1 MEHKEVAMTRRVPRW
16 IAAAVAVAVT
26 GLMVGLAIAAMTGV
40 NQSWSRGFSDPIRT
54 LDVSGP
60 GSVRVTS

>member
-1 MEHKEVAMTRRVPRW
+1 MTRRVRRW
-16 IAAAVAVAVT
+16 VAAAVAVAAT
-26 GLMVGLAIAAMTGV
+26 GLMLGLAIAALTGV
-40 NQSWSRGFSDPIRT
+40 NQCWSRGFSTPIRT

>member
-1 MEHKEVAMTRRVPRW
+1 MEHEEVAMTRRVRRW
-16 IAAAVAVAVT
+16 AAAVAAIAAT
-26 GLMVGLAIAAMTGV
+26 GLMVGLTIVAATSV

>member
-1 MEHKEVAMTRRVPRW
+1 MTRRVRRW
-16 IAAAVAVAVT
+16 IAAAVAVAAT
-26 GLMVGLAIAAMTGV
+26 GLMVGLAIVATTGV

>member
-1 MEHKEVAMTRRVPRW
+1 MTRCVRRW
-16 IAAAVAVAVT
+16 VAAAVAVAAT
-26 GLMVGLAIAAMTGV
+26 GLMVGLAATTGV
-40 NQSWSRGFSDPIRT
+40 NQCWSRGFSKPIRT

>member
-1 MEHKEVAMTRRVPRW
+1 
-16 IAAAVAVAVT
+16 
-26 GLMVGLAIAAMTGV
+26 MVGLAIAATTGV

-60 GSVRVTS
+60 GSVRVPS